1 MLEIFIRL
9 LLSFIAAIIAML
21 VHEVP
26 KYYVSLTL
34 LHPIYRKRNDTKLSM
49 LRFIDPIGLILFMF
63 TYIGWQKPG
72 EYNPARFRDKERS
85 LFYLAISGFAASIF
99 MIVALLPLFIYTKSM
114 LTFGYYI
121 IPELLYKIILFSFS
135 IIVINL
141 LPIPP
146 FNMAKIIYAFN
157 PNFYFKLIQ
166 NERMIHAVFILLIAF
181 NILRELILIM
191 FDPLFRIMY

>member
-1 MLEIFIRL
+1 MIDIIVPLI
-9 LLSFIAAIIAML
+9 LSFIAAIVAML

-34 LHPIYRKRNDTKLSM
+34 LHPIYRKRNDGKLNL

-72 EYNPARFRDKERS
+72 EYNPARFKEKERS
-85 LFYLAISGFAASIF
+85 LFVIAVSGYISSLLVIFA
-99 MIVALLPLFIYTKSM
+99 MIPLFIYSKSM
-114 LTFGYYI
+114 MTFGYYI
-121 IPELLYKIILFSFS
+121 VPELVYKIILFSFS
-135 IIVINL
+135 ILVINL

-157 PNFYFKLIQ
+157 PNAYFKLIQ
-166 NERMIHAVFILLIAF
+166 NERTIHAVFILLIAF
-181 NILRELILIM
+181 NILRELIFVM
-191 FDPLFRIMY
+191 FDPLLRIMY